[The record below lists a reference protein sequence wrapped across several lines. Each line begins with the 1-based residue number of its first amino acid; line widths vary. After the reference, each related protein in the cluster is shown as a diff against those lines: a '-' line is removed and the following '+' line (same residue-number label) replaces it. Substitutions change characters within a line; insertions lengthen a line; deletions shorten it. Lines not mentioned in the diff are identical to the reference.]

1 MIFEKRNMKCGE
13 VRIENEGKEVILN
26 GWVQNVRNLGG
37 LIFIDLRDRYG
48 LVQLIIEPENQ
59 PALAERATELKQEF
73 VIWAKGIVRK
83 RESANS
89 KMATGLVEVLV
100 QDYGVINRAELPP
113 FEISDDIETSEE
125 IKLQY
130 RYLDL
135 RRPALQN
142 KFIVRNKVTQVLHQ
156 YYYENDFL
164 EVETPV
170 LMKSTPEG
178 ARDFLVPSRINK
190 GKFYA
195 LPQSPQLYKQILM
208 VSGFDRYMQIVKCFR
223 DEDLRSDRQPEFTQ
237 VDVEMSFVDMDD
249 VLSMTEGVI
258 VRIWKEILG
267 MDIEQKFRR
276 MTYYEAMTKYGSDKP
291 DLRYDMELKDISE
304 IIKDCGFSVFT
315 DNIKAGGTVAL
326 VNAKG
331 CASFSR
337 KQIDQLTD
345 FAKKYGAKGL
355 AWMKFD
361 KGEVNS
367 PIAKFLSEAEIT
379 AIKETAQAE
388 DGDLL
393 LFVSDKWT
401 RTFTVLGA
409 LRIEIAKQSGII
421 DKVKDKFSFHWVTEF
436 PLFELDEEA
445 GRYAAMHHAFTSPMD
460 EDVHYLDT
468 APDKARAKAYD
479 LVINGAEVGG
489 GSIRIHDSAVQQRI
503 FELMNLGP
511 QEIESKF
518 GFFTKALKFGA
529 PPHGGIALGLDRLV
543 MTLCGTDNI
552 RDVIAFP
559 KTTSGLSLMDG
570 CPSPVDEKQ
579 LGELAISII
588 SKIEKA

>member
-1 MIFEKRNMKCGE
+1 MKCGE

-511 QEIESKF
+511 QEIENKF

-570 CPSPVDEKQ
+570 CPSQVDEKQ

>member
-1 MIFEKRNMKCGE
+1 MKCGE

-331 CASFSR
+331 CAAFSR

-421 DKVKDKFSFHWVTEF
+421 DKIKDKFSFHWVTEF

-489 GSIRIHDSAVQQRI
+489 GSIRIHDPAVQQRI
-503 FELMNLGP
+503 FELMNLGS
-511 QEIESKF
+511 QEIENKF